1 MFKFTHQRENLRQLQ
16 TRWQCDN
23 TSLFPFKRW
32 MLEVMKVWPPHRL
45 NFLAG
50 VLEWLRVLLAGRAD
64 PLVGAAAVA
73 VGALRTNQRWALWS
87 RDSSP
92 PITAHLVA
100 GAGAVGA
107 HAEVAALP
115 GLGRH
120 VAVVQGQHLGLVT
133 GTDSSGTSFVSLEL
147 RNAKIS

>member
-1 MFKFTHQRENLRQLQ
+1 M
-16 TRWQCDN
+16 
-23 TSLFPFKRW
+23 
-32 MLEVMKVWPPHRL
+32 
-45 NFLAG
+45 
-50 VLEWLRVLLAGRAD
+50 
-64 PLVGAAAVA
+64 
-73 VGALRTNQRWALWS
+73 WS

-120 VAVVQGQHLGLVT
+120 VAVVQRQHLRLVT
-133 GTDSSGTSFVSLEL
+133 ETDRSVTSSVSLEL

>member
-1 MFKFTHQRENLRQLQ
+1 M
-16 TRWQCDN
+16 
-23 TSLFPFKRW
+23 
-32 MLEVMKVWPPHRL
+32 
-45 NFLAG
+45 
-50 VLEWLRVLLAGRAD
+50 
-64 PLVGAAAVA
+64 
-73 VGALRTNQRWALWS
+73 WS

-120 VAVVQGQHLGLVT
+120 VAVVQGQHLRLVT
-133 GTDSSGTSFVSLEL
+133 ETDSSVTSVSLEL